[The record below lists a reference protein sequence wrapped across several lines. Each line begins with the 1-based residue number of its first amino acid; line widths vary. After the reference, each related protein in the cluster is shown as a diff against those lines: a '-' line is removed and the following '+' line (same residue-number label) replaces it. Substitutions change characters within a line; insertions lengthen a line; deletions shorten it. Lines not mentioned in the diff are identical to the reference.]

1 MPETLFKNV
10 SQIQKPDV
18 VFKEIPLAGITP
30 TGAFQALADKT
41 KNAAL
46 LDSGLVGHQGRF
58 SFLHL
63 DPFLEIS
70 SKGRSVTRKEGA
82 ETRIFSADPF
92 EVLRTELQTFRPGT
106 GHFLSRYAGGL
117 IGCLGYGCVGLFE
130 ELPDRHL
137 EKDSPPDL
145 VFRRYRQTVAF
156 DHSAGTVVVSSLVL
170 PGEGS
175 EKALKEIENISELL
189 TGPAKNQ
196 PCQSPNPESVLKFED
211 TVSDP
216 AFEAMVKKAK
226 NYIVEGDIFQVVLS
240 RSFKA
245 KITAHPFQVYRA
257 LKRLNPSPF
266 MFYLDLDGDAL
277 VGSSPEKLVS
287 LEGSGLES
295 SPLAGT
301 RPRGPNLD
309 DQALE
314 SDLIN
319 DPKERAEHMML
330 VDLARNDLGAISAP
344 GSVEVKKLMEVEK
357 FARVMHI
364 SSTVQ
369 GSLAPGKDAFDAL
382 KYCLPAG
389 TLSGAPKIRAM
400 EIIDELEIGRRNFY
414 GGAVC
419 AIDHDG
425 NLNSCITIR
434 TMEFRDGVALVRAGA
449 GVVAESDPRM
459 EARETRHKAAAVLEA
474 IALAEGGL

>member
-1 MPETLFKNV
+1 M
-10 SQIQKPDV
+10 V
-18 VFKEIPLAGITP
+18 VFKEIPMAGITP

-41 KNAAL
+41 GNAAL
-46 LDSGLVGHQGRF
+46 LESGLVGHQGRF

-70 SKGRSVTRKEGA
+70 SKGTSITRKEGK
-82 ETRIFSADPF
+82 ETRTFSADPF
-92 EVLRTELQTFRPGT
+92 EVLRAQQQAFKPGT
-106 GHFLSRYAGGL
+106 GHFLSRYTGGL
-117 IGCLGYGCVGLFE
+117 VGYLGYGCVRLFE
-130 ELPDRHL
+130 DIPDRHL

-156 DHSAGTVVVSSLVL
+156 DHSAGKVVVSSLVL
-170 PGEGS
+170 PGDAP
-175 EKALKEIENISELL
+175 EKALKEIENISGLL
-189 TGPAKNQ
+189 TDADQKQPLLKGNSGP
-196 PCQSPNPESVLKFED
+196 VLKFEE
-211 TVSDP
+211 TMSDQE
-216 AFEAMVKKAK
+216 FEAIVKKAK
-226 NYIVEGDIFQVVLS
+226 DNIVEGDIFQVVLS
-240 RSFKA
+240 RAFKA
-245 KITAHPFQVYRA
+245 RISAHPFQVYRA

-266 MFYLDLDGDAL
+266 MFYLDLGGDAI

-287 LEGSGLES
+287 LEGGVLES

-314 SDLIN
+314 DDLIK

-330 VDLARNDLGAISAP
+330 VDLARNDLGAISSP
-344 GSVEVKKLMEVEK
+344 GTVEVKKLMEVEK

-369 GSLAPGKDAFDAL
+369 GQLAPGKDAFDAL
-382 KYCLPAG
+382 KFCLPAG

-400 EIIDELEIGRRNFY
+400 EIIDELETGRRNYY

-419 AIDHDG
+419 AIDHGG
-425 NLNSCITIR
+425 NLNSCIVIR
-434 TMEFRDGVALVRAGA
+434 TMEFSGGVATVRAGA
-449 GVVAESDPRM
+449 GVVAGSDPLM
-459 EARETRHKAAAVLEA
+459 EAGETRHKAAAVLEA
-474 IALAEGGL
+474 IALAERGL